1 MATPAVPAARPAAM
15 LQVIRDAQDARSLRM
30 KSRVQL
36 MQEIEAS
43 KESLSRVAGARQLL
57 ESAAADGV
65 SIATVARSPAGELL
79 QTGATSQSMEA
90 KVTGLIEAVQHLTQR
105 LEQHLSVEPPER

>member
-1 MATPAVPAARPAAM
+1 
-15 LQVIRDAQDARSLRM
+15 
-30 KSRVQL
+30 

-105 LEQHLSVEPPER
+105 LEQHLSVEPRERFERVGLGATQDTTLDREGRPLV